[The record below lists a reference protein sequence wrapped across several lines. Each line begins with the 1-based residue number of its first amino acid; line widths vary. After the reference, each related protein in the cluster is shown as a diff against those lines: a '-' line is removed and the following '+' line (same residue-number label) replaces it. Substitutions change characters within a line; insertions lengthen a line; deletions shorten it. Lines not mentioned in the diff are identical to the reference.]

1 MTRSREN
8 TVEFH
13 PDDQPWYRGPYF
25 ILTVTLL
32 LCTIAFPLGSR
43 LIGTNVMQVMITA
56 LLFASM
62 YAVIERKWLFRSLL
76 IVIFPII
83 LSNWF
88 VDPNESHPYLN
99 WLTALATDTFLVTVL
114 VVVFADIVMRKRVT
128 ADLIFGSVAVYL
140 LFGVVV
146 ALIFHLINSIDPGS
160 VIASVGDAETVAER
174 RDEFSEVL
182 YFSFV
187 TLTSVGYGDLTPLE
201 SPARSVAM
209 LEGIIGQLYI
219 AILVAKLVGVYTAQS
234 LTDAGR

>member
-1 MTRSREN
+1 MTGSGEN
-8 TVEFH
+8 TVETH
-13 PDDQPWYRGPYF
+13 PAEPPWYLGPYF
-25 ILTVTLL
+25 ILTITLL

-56 LLFASM
+56 LLIASM
-62 YAVIERKWLFRSLL
+62 YAVVERKWLIRTLL
-76 IVIFPII
+76 LVIFPII
-83 LSNWF
+83 LSNWL

-114 VVVFADIVMRKRVT
+114 VVVFADIVMSKRVT

-146 ALIFHLINSIDPGS
+146 ALIFHLMNSVDPGS
-160 VIASVGDAETVAER
+160 VIATVGDAETVAER
-174 RDEFSEVL
+174 RDEFSELL

-234 LTDAGR
+234 LTETGR

>member
-1 MTRSREN
+1 MTRSSEN
-8 TVEFH
+8 TVEPH
-13 PDDQPWYRGPYF
+13 PDDPPWYRGPYF

-56 LLFASM
+56 LLIASM
-62 YAVIERKWLFRSLL
+62 YAVIERKWLFRTLL
-76 IVIFPII
+76 LVILPII

-88 VDPNESHPYLN
+88 VDPNESHKYLN
-99 WLTALATDTFLVTVL
+99 WLTALATDAFLTTVL
-114 VVVFADIVMRKRVT
+114 VVVFAHIVMSKRVT

-146 ALIFHLINSIDPGS
+146 ALTFHFMNNVAPGS
-160 VIASVGDAETVAER
+160 VIASVGVAETVADR
-174 RDEFSEVL
+174 RDEFSELL

-209 LEGIIGQLYI
+209 LEGVIGQLYI

-234 LTDAGR
+234 LRESE

>member
-8 TVEFH
+8 NVEL
-13 PDDQPWYRGPYF
+13 QPGERPWHRGPYF
-25 ILTVTLL
+25 ILTLTLL

-56 LLFASM
+56 LLIASM
-62 YAVIERKWLFRSLL
+62 YAVIERKWLFRALL
-76 IVIFPII
+76 LVILPII

-99 WLTALATDTFLVTVL
+99 WLTALATDVFLVTVL
-114 VVVFADIVMRKRVT
+114 VVIFADIVTSKRVT

-146 ALIFHLINSIDPGS
+146 ALIFHLINSVDPGS
-160 VIASVGDAETVAER
+160 VIASIGVVDTVADR
-174 RDEFSEVL
+174 RDEFSELL

-209 LEGIIGQLYI
+209 LEGIVGQLYI

-234 LTDAGR
+234 LTETER